1 METVEA
7 IRYKLI
13 NFGIPIDEPA
23 EVLCDNKQVVKNFN
37 TPSSTL
43 NKRNNTT
50 FYHRVR
56 KAQAANIIWVGWIE
70 GIRKLADFFTG
81 YIFKYIL

>member
-23 EVLCDNKQVVKNFN
+23 EVLCDNK
-37 TPSSTL
+37 
-43 NKRNNTT
+43 
-50 FYHRVR
+50 
-56 KAQAANIIWVGWIE
+56 
-70 GIRKLADFFTG
+70 
-81 YIFKYIL
+81 